1 MRSALAG
8 LRVALVCPYS
18 WSYPGGVQ
26 AHVAGLARQLR
37 ARGLE
42 VDIVA
47 PADGPV
53 DLPGFVAVGRS
64 LPIPDNRSVQRV
76 ALSPGAIARCLRIA
90 RSSRYDLIH
99 LHEPMIPW
107 TCFTLL
113 VAARAPLV
121 GTFHM
126 YADSPRWYAVFAP
139 LARRSLARLAARIAV
154 SEAARHHVER
164 VCPGRY
170 VVIPNG
176 IEAPPALPP
185 APKGPRARIVF
196 VGRPERRKGL
206 PVLLEAF
213 SRLGGEVELE
223 LVGVEPG
230 DVAALPGVRVLGRAT
245 EEEKLRRLAA
255 ADLLCAPSL
264 GSESFGVVLV
274 EGMAAGLPVVASDI
288 PGYRDLVRPEWGRL
302 VPPGDPQAL
311 AAALGELLADEA
323 LRARMGE
330 AARQEALRYDWSCV
344 AERILAVYADVLG
357 VGRGVEREPGR
368 RSSSGAR
375 AGLRT

>member
-1 MRSALAG
+1 MTSALAG
-8 LRVALVCPYS
+8 LRAALVCPYS
-18 WSYPGGVQ
+18 WSHPGGVQ
-26 AHVAGLARQLR
+26 AHVAGLARALR

-42 VDIVA
+42 VEIVA

-53 DLPGFVAVGRS
+53 DVPGFVPVGRS
-64 LPIPDNRSVQRV
+64 VPIPDNRSVQRV
-76 ALSPGAIARCLRIA
+76 ALSPGAIARCVRIA
-90 RSSRYDLIH
+90 RSARYDLIH

-107 TCFTLL
+107 TCFSIL
-113 VAARAPLV
+113 VTARAPLV

-126 YADSPRWYAVFAP
+126 YADSPRWYTVFGP
-139 LARRSLARLAARIAV
+139 LARRALARLAARIAV
-154 SEAARHHVER
+154 SEAARRHVER

-176 IEAPPALPP
+176 VDVPPRRTP
-185 APKGPRARIVF
+185 AEKGSRARIVF

-213 SRLGGEVELE
+213 SRLSGEPELE
-223 LVGVEPG
+223 LVGVDPS
-230 DVAALPGVRVLGRAT
+230 DVPALPRVTALGRVT

-264 GSESFGVVLV
+264 GGESFGVVLV

-288 PGYRDLVRPEWGRL
+288 PGYRDLVRPSWGRL
-302 VPPGDPQAL
+302 VPPGDPGAL
-311 AAALGELLADEA
+311 ATALGELLRDET

-330 AARQEALRYDWSCV
+330 AARREALRYDWPRV
-344 AERILAVYADVLG
+344 AERILAVYADALG
-357 VGRGVEREPGR
+357 VGGVGGAGQGGVVAEATAGR
-368 RSSSGAR
+368 
-375 AGLRT
+375 